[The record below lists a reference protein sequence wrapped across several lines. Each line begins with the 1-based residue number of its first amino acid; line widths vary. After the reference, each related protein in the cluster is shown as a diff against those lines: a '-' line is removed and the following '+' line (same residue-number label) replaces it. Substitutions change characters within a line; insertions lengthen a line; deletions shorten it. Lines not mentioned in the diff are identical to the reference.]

1 MHANDV
7 TPEHVRRLA
16 GMQARHG
23 RVLSLYLNLD
33 PREIDKP
40 RARTSAVNSL
50 LHDAREQVEAHTD
63 ADHDARKGLR
73 DDLERVEDLLAPD
86 QLPTDGARALAVFAD
101 GPDDVLEV
109 LRLPR
114 PVESRVV
121 VDRTPHVEPLTAF
134 QDEVRWCVALV
145 NRSLARF
152 MVGPPDALAEVES
165 FDDDTHGRH
174 DQGGW
179 SQARFERSVEEDA
192 ADHLDRVAETLSLGA
207 RRGRWDRLLLA
218 TPEDQRRR
226 LEDALPPD
234 VRRRLAGHLS
244 LDVSDVTPEDVRDA
258 AADWVQR
265 GRAEHARERL
275 RRFAELR
282 VQGARVAGGLD
293 EVLVALVERRVETL
307 LLHEGFARPGLR
319 DPDTGWLGVEGQRP
333 PTDGPIERHADIT
346 EWAIALAVEQDAE
359 VLVVEPF
366 AHEELRGEDGIGA
379 ILRFDR

>member
-16 GMQARHG
+16 GMQARRG

-33 PREIDKP
+33 PRDLDKP
-40 RARTSAVNSL
+40 EARTSAVNSL
-50 LHDAREQVEAHTD
+50 LHDAREMIEDYAD

-73 DDLERVEDLLAPD
+73 ADLERIEGLLAPGE
-86 QLPTDGARALAVFAD
+86 LPTDGARALAVFAD
-101 GPDDVLEV
+101 GPDDLLEV

-114 PVESRVV
+114 PVESYVV

-134 QDEVRWCVALV
+134 EDEASWCVALV

-179 SQARFERSVEEDA
+179 SQDRWERSVEKEV
-192 ADHLDRVAETLSLGA
+192 ADHLDRVAETLALGA
-207 RRGRWDRLLLA
+207 RRGRYDRLLLA
-218 TPEDQRRR
+218 TPENQRKRV
-226 LEDALPPD
+226 EAALPPD
-234 VRRRLAGHLS
+234 VRRRLAGHLN
-244 LDVSDVTPEDVRDA
+244 LDVSDVTPEQVRDA
-258 AADWVQR
+258 ARDWAQR
-265 GRAEHARERL
+265 GRDEYVRERL

-282 VQGARVAGGLD
+282 AQGARAAGGLD

-307 LLHEGFARPGLR
+307 LLHEGFSRPGLR
-319 DPDTGWLGVEGQRP
+319 DPDTGWLGIEGQRP
-333 PTDGPIERHADIT
+333 PTEGHIERHGDIT

-359 VLVVEPF
+359 ILVVDPF